1 MSRQSFITKKEGE
14 NISIIC
20 IEKGAEHRIAI
31 IPRWYKNDI
40 GIANGIVEALK
51 TSKIKLDLKI

>member
-1 MSRQSFITKKEGE
+1 MSKQSYITKKEGE

-20 IEKGAEHRIAI
+20 IEEGREYRIAI

-40 GIANGIVEALK
+40 GIANGIIEALK
-51 TSKIKLDLKI
+51 TSKVKLDLKI